1 MQDLNDLYYF
11 AVVVDHG
18 GFAAAER
25 ALGIPKS
32 RLSRR
37 ISQLEN
43 ELGVRLL
50 QRSTRRFAVTD
61 VGQSVYRHAQSML
74 AEATAARE
82 VVDRL
87 SAEPRGV
94 VKVSVPVGIA
104 QQLMPK
110 LLPEFLARYPEVRV
124 QMHVSNRR
132 VDVINEGFDVAIRV
146 RTKFDDDGSLV
157 MRTFGQIQ
165 ELLVASPRYLDKAG
179 RPRVPEDLASH
190 TSMTM
195 GEDDGRHRWELQG
208 RDGEVRRI
216 ELKPRVS
223 GFDFPMLMD
232 LARQGLGITMLP
244 ETMCADAVRSGALE
258 VVLPDWRLPQG
269 VAHAVFASRRG
280 MLPAVRVF
288 IDFLAEKLPPL
299 IEESSLNC
307 RSCGKCKIGELKEL
321 AEQYGAHI
329 KVATGGTL
337 ARKIIREIRP
347 RAIVAV
353 ACERDLSSGIQDS
366 GPVPVIGVLNCRPNG
381 PCVNTDVSLEAVEQ
395 AINTICHR

>member
-146 RTKFDDDGSLV
+146 RTRLDDDGSLV
-157 MRTFGQIQ
+157 LRTFGQIQ

-179 RPRVPEDLASH
+179 RPKVPEDLASH

-195 GEDDGRHRWELQG
+195 GEEDGRHRWELQG
-208 RDGEVRRI
+208 RDGEVRRV

-307 RSCGKCKIGELKEL
+307 RHCGKEGDASQPRLPPRRPEPP
-321 AEQYGAHI
+321 AAH
-329 KVATGGTL
+329 ATM
-337 ARKIIREIRP
+337 A
-347 RAIVAV
+347 
-353 ACERDLSSGIQDS
+353 
-366 GPVPVIGVLNCRPNG
+366 
-381 PCVNTDVSLEAVEQ
+381 
-395 AINTICHR
+395 

>member
-43 ELGVRLL
+43 DLGVRLL

-110 LLPEFLARYPEVRV
+110 LLPDFLARYPEVRV

-146 RTKFDDDGSLV
+146 RTKFDDDGSLI
-157 MRTFGQIQ
+157 MRSFGQIQ

-179 RPRVPEDLASH
+179 RPSVPEDLSEH
-190 TSMTM
+190 ISMTM
-195 GEDDGRHRWELQG
+195 GEEEGRQRWELQG

-223 GFDFPMLMD
+223 GFDFPMLME
-232 LARQGLGITMLP
+232 LAKQGLGITMLP
-244 ETMCADAVRSGALE
+244 ETMCAEAVRSGALE
-258 VVLPDWRLPQG
+258 VVLPEWRLPQG

-280 MLPAVRVF
+280 MLPSVRAF

-299 IEESSLNC
+299 IEESSLDC
-307 RSCGKCKIGELKEL
+307 RHCGKDGKTARTQPPPQRPEPP
-321 AEQYGAHI
+321 AAH
-329 KVATGGTL
+329 ATM
-337 ARKIIREIRP
+337 A
-347 RAIVAV
+347 
-353 ACERDLSSGIQDS
+353 
-366 GPVPVIGVLNCRPNG
+366 
-381 PCVNTDVSLEAVEQ
+381 
-395 AINTICHR
+395 

>member
-11 AVVVDHG
+11 AMVVEHG

-43 ELGVRLL
+43 DLGVRLL

-94 VKVSVPVGIA
+94 VKASVPVGVA

-124 QMHVSNRR
+124 QLHVSNRR

-146 RTKFDDDGSLV
+146 RTRFDDDGSLV
-157 MRTFGQIQ
+157 MRSFGQIQ
-165 ELLVASPRYLDKAG
+165 ELLVASPKYLDRAG
-179 RPRVPEDLASH
+179 RPSSPEELTEH
-190 TSMTM
+190 TTMTM
-195 GEDDGRHRWELQG
+195 GEDEGRQRWELQG
-208 RDGEVRRI
+208 RDGEVRRV
-216 ELKPRVS
+216 ELKARVS
-223 GFDFPMLMD
+223 GFDFPMLMA

-244 ETMCADAVRSGALE
+244 ETMCAEAVRSGELE

-307 RSCGKCKIGELKEL
+307 RNCGKDRDAPAAMAPARPGIGS
-321 AEQYGAHI
+321 AGAR
-329 KVATGGTL
+329 ATM
-337 ARKIIREIRP
+337 R
-347 RAIVAV
+347 
-353 ACERDLSSGIQDS
+353 
-366 GPVPVIGVLNCRPNG
+366 
-381 PCVNTDVSLEAVEQ
+381 
-395 AINTICHR
+395 

>member
-307 RSCGKCKIGELKEL
+307 RSCGNGQDATRPVRPVQHPESP
-321 AEQYGAHI
+321 AAH
-329 KVATGGTL
+329 ATM
-337 ARKIIREIRP
+337 
-347 RAIVAV
+347 
-353 ACERDLSSGIQDS
+353 S
-366 GPVPVIGVLNCRPNG
+366 
-381 PCVNTDVSLEAVEQ
+381 
-395 AINTICHR
+395 

>member
-37 ISQLEN
+37 ISQLEG

-74 AEATAARE
+74 AEASAARE

-132 VDVINEGFDVAIRV
+132 VDLINEGFDVAIRV
-146 RTKFDDDGSLV
+146 RTRFDDDGSLI
-157 MRTFGQIQ
+157 MRSFGQIQ

-179 RPRVPEDLASH
+179 RPKVPEDLVSH

-258 VVLPDWRLPQG
+258 VVLPEWRLPQG

-307 RSCGKCKIGELKEL
+307 RHCGKEGDASQQRLPPRRPEPPP
-321 AEQYGAHI
+321 AH
-329 KVATGGTL
+329 ATM
-337 ARKIIREIRP
+337 A
-347 RAIVAV
+347 
-353 ACERDLSSGIQDS
+353 
-366 GPVPVIGVLNCRPNG
+366 
-381 PCVNTDVSLEAVEQ
+381 
-395 AINTICHR
+395 

>member
-1 MQDLNDLYYF
+1 VQDLNDLYYF

-146 RTKFDDDGSLV
+146 RTRLDDDGSLV
-157 MRTFGQIQ
+157 LRTFGQIQ

-179 RPRVPEDLASH
+179 RPKVPEDLASH

-195 GEDDGRHRWELQG
+195 GEEDGRHRWELQG
-208 RDGEVRRI
+208 RDGEVRRV

-307 RSCGKCKIGELKEL
+307 RSCGNGQD
-321 AEQYGAHI
+321 AAQAVRPAQRPGPG
-329 KVATGGTL
+329 VQAT
-337 ARKIIREIRP
+337 I
-347 RAIVAV
+347 
-353 ACERDLSSGIQDS
+353 S
-366 GPVPVIGVLNCRPNG
+366 
-381 PCVNTDVSLEAVEQ
+381 
-395 AINTICHR
+395 